1 MIKELLEEILN
12 EYPVARER
20 QRFTG
25 NPLGQAVKSDLR
37 NEFLRAKDENGKPL
51 IDSDK
56 YKLQGSIGAGNWAMI
71 PWFAIFDK
79 TETTTAQKGVYLV
92 YLFAADGSRVYL
104 SLMQSYTEL
113 KTEYHGNQAITDVIE
128 KLRSDTPQS
137 FKARGYIRG
146 DLDLGGPNIGELGR
160 NYQRVNILAKVYEK
174 GRIPDDGTLIADLKD
189 MLGKYQEYH
198 KQGGRKGSTNETE
211 ENKMIKEIKEYIS
224 SKGFSYPDGLVE
236 NYFLSLKSKP
246 FVILAGTSGT
256 GKTRLVKLFAEAI
269 GSNEANGMYKLVPVR
284 PDWSD
289 STDLLG
295 HLDLNGK
302 FHPGEI
308 TDFIRKANDDKDP
321 THHYFLCLDEMNL
334 ARVEYYLSDILS
346 VMETRDRNASGEI
359 VTSRLLS
366 DSAFGSD
373 EESKEKYGNLILSD
387 NLYIVGTVNMD
398 ETTFPFSKKVL
409 DRANTIEFSYVD
421 LNPSWKEGAPGET
434 ATVQSIGK
442 EIAPEHLFLSELG
455 SNQSFIDSICQK
467 LTEINETLLPAGLQ
481 VGYRVRD
488 EVCFYMESN
497 KELKLLDENDAFD
510 NEIMQ
515 KILPRIQGNSE
526 LVKEALCGMF
536 KICAG
541 DYTQIN
547 TKTEISKQMNT
558 WLSANEARYPKSAG
572 KIAFMM
578 ERLENDGFTSY
589 WL

>member
-1 MIKELLEEILN
+1 MIKELLERILN
-12 EYPVARER
+12 QYPAARDSEK
-20 QRFTG
+20 FTG
-25 NPLGQAVKSDLR
+25 NPLGQAVKKYLR
-37 NEFLRAKDENGKPL
+37 DEFLSAKDENGKPL

-71 PWFAIFDK
+71 PWFAIFDRSK
-79 TETTTAQKGVYLV
+79 TKTAQKGVYLV

-104 SLMQSYTEL
+104 SLSQAYTEL
-113 KTEYHGNQAITDVIE
+113 KNTYKKSQAIADEID
-128 KLRSDTPQS
+128 KLRDKSPQS
-137 FKARGYIRG
+137 FRNSGYING
-146 DLDLGGPNIGELGR
+146 NLNLGGPNIGELGS
-160 NYQRVNILAKVYEK
+160 NYQRGNLLAKEYDK
-174 GRIPDDGTLIADLKD
+174 GNVPSDETLIADLKD
-189 MLGKYQEYH
+189 MLGKYQEYLNQ
-198 KQGGRKGSTNETE
+198 KGRGEKPDKTE
-211 ENKMIKEIKEYIS
+211 ENKMISEIKKYIS
-224 SKGFSYPDGLVE
+224 SKEFSYPDGLVE

-308 TDFIRKANDDKDP
+308 TDFIRKANEDKDSA
-321 THHYFLCLDEMNL
+321 HHYFLCFDEMNL

-366 DSAFGSD
+366 DSFFGSD
-373 EESKEKYGNLILSD
+373 EESKKKYGNLILSD

-421 LNPSWKEGAPGET
+421 LNPSWKEGAAGEN
-434 ATVQSIGK
+434 ATVQSITK
-442 EIAPEHLFLSELG
+442 EIAPDHLFLSEL
-455 SNQSFIDSICQK
+455 SSDQAFVNSICQK

-488 EVCFYMESN
+488 EICFYMESN
-497 KELKLLDENDAFD
+497 RELKLVDEDEAFD

-526 LVKEALCGMF
+526 LVKEALCGLF
-536 KICAG
+536 RICAG

-547 TKTEISKQMNT
+547 TETEIGRQMNT
-558 WLSANEARYPKSAG
+558 WLSTNEAKYPKSAG
-572 KIAFMM
+572 KIAFMT
-578 ERLENDGFTSY
+578 ERLESDGFTSY